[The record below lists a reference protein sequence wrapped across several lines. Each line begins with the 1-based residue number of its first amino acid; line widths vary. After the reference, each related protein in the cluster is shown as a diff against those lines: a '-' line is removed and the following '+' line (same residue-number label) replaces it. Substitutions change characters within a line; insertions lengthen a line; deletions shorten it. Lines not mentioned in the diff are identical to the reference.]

1 MPGEKATARQPKRNN
16 TKSIRSQYLGVS
28 RDLFWSVWSSLNQPL
43 LKSTHRVMIYQAAVR
58 TLSSADALQLW
69 GRKVTNA
76 SEGTL
81 KNNHIPKVDG
91 GWGWGPGEKAI
102 TLRWV
107 KSHWEKKKSWGQL
120 CPINFS
126 GTILPYVGL
135 DKGSVLLRRN
145 DINVTSCPQFQRVTL
160 CCSQ

>member
-1 MPGEKATARQPKRNN
+1 M
-16 TKSIRSQYLGVS
+16 
-28 RDLFWSVWSSLNQPL
+28 
-43 LKSTHRVMIYQAAVR
+43 MILQAAVR

-91 GWGWGPGEKAI
+91 GWGGGPGEKAI

-107 KSHWEKKKSWGQL
+107 KSH
-120 CPINFS
+120 
-126 GTILPYVGL
+126 
-135 DKGSVLLRRN
+135 
-145 DINVTSCPQFQRVTL
+145 
-160 CCSQ
+160 